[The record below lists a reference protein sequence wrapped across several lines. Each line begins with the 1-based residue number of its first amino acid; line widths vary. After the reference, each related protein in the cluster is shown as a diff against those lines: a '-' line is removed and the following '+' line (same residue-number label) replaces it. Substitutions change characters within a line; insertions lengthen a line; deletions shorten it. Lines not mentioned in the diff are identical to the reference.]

1 MSTEAPTFDIV
12 SMHAERVAEHE
23 HILNVLIPQEK
34 DMIEKFRAVL
44 RDETKLTDAMA
55 NAVFK
60 KYSIIRNANLKK
72 KSIKKRDRG
81 DEKGAEEHA
90 VSDEAYEKIQ
100 AEALEHKHYLRRL
113 KGKSASKLSADEKYH
128 IEQYIIERE
137 QWIKMH
143 ENGGE
148 FSRYIFKAQRIID
161 EYEKEQRR
169 IQKYLED
176 ANVES
181 QRRAITET
189 QQRQR
194 ISAGE
199 SGALVSLSDSGKQLV
214 QLPQKRNFSTRLDS
228 LLLQTDVFSRSK
240 ELQSEYLCLIG
251 VEDTTGLLQ
260 QQLKTDDSY
269 CPQCE
274 VERIVDFAQA
284 IMTCPQCGICVRFN
298 DNSLRNVP
306 FSDEIHIT
314 QKNKG
319 KYEKRTYY
327 EKWKKMVSGQLNSEI
342 AEKDWQTIYL
352 ECVNRRYKFITRPM
366 LRKLLRSLGMNRYYE
381 LIPAITNELND
392 VPLIHFSP
400 EEERTLDAMFE
411 EALELFER
419 CPAEIKRRSN
429 FISYSYFFHQACT
442 MAGYTAYCESFPL
455 LTGIEN
461 KKRHDCIWKWMCEN
475 KQGEPVWT
483 FYPTV

>member
-214 QLPQKRNFSTRLDS
+214 QLPQNVILVHVSILYFYKLTYFHVLKNYSRN
-228 LLLQTDVFSRSK
+228 
-240 ELQSEYLCLIG
+240 
-251 VEDTTGLLQ
+251 
-260 QQLKTDDSY
+260 
-269 CPQCE
+269 
-274 VERIVDFAQA
+274 
-284 IMTCPQCGICVRFN
+284 
-298 DNSLRNVP
+298 
-306 FSDEIHIT
+306 
-314 QKNKG
+314 
-319 KYEKRTYY
+319 
-327 EKWKKMVSGQLNSEI
+327 
-342 AEKDWQTIYL
+342 IY
-352 ECVNRRYKFITRPM
+352 V
-366 LRKLLRSLGMNRYYE
+366 
-381 LIPAITNELND
+381 
-392 VPLIHFSP
+392 
-400 EEERTLDAMFE
+400 
-411 EALELFER
+411 
-419 CPAEIKRRSN
+419 
-429 FISYSYFFHQACT
+429 
-442 MAGYTAYCESFPL
+442 
-455 LTGIEN
+455 
-461 KKRHDCIWKWMCEN
+461 
-475 KQGEPVWT
+475 
-483 FYPTV
+483 